1 MGSLNQAIIS
11 HRRESKVRM
20 ASQMFKSLI
29 DGVKQQLVPQF
40 AKSATNINP
49 HHRISTPRLRH
60 FKKLTPR
67 RLRLTKNMYSDKELA
82 LQSTAVS
89 NYHASLD
96 QRKQRQ
102 LKNRQNKLIRSSVI
116 AGRREHKANK
126 PTIVED

>member
-1 MGSLNQAIIS
+1 MGSLNQANTS
-11 HRRESKVRM
+11 YRRESKVRM
-20 ASQMFKSLI
+20 ASQALKNLLT
-29 DGVKQQLVPQF
+29 GVKEQLVPTIF
-40 AKSATNINP
+40 RSNTNINP

-60 FKKLTPR
+60 FRKNVPR
-67 RLRLTKNMYSDKELA
+67 SLRLTKHMYSNKELA

-102 LKNRQNKLIRSSVI
+102 LKNRQNKLIRSAVI

-126 PTIVED
+126 PIIVED